1 MNWNPIVINI
11 NHIKII
17 TKIFPIKKVQIF
29 NNEIAVF
36 IENSLLLK
44 FLTFLKY
51 HTFCQYKILTSI
63 SGIDFI
69 KKQDRFEI
77 VYELL
82 SVRYNNR
89 IRIKNSINQLQLV
102 NSCERIFSSAGWF
115 ESEVFDMYGIFF
127 TNNSN
132 LRRILTDYGFEGY
145 PLRKDFPLSGF
156 VELRYDE
163 TQKRLITDYIQLA
176 QEYRTF
182 DFLSP
187 WK

>member
-1 MNWNPIVINI
+1 MLN
-11 NHIKII
+11 
-17 TKIFPIKKVQIF
+17 TLFPIKKIQLF
-29 NNEIAVF
+29 KNEIAVF
-36 IENSLLLK
+36 IDNTLLLK
-44 FLTFLKY
+44 FLLFLKSHNY
-51 HTFCQYKILTSI
+51 CQYKILTSI
-63 SGIDFI
+63 SGVDFI
-69 KKQDRFEI
+69 KKQNRFEI

-82 SVRYNNR
+82 SIRFNNR

-102 NSCERIFSSAGWF
+102 ESCETLFSAAGWF
-115 ESEVFDMYGIFF
+115 ESEVFDLYGIFF
-127 TNNSN
+127 INNSN

-163 TQKRLITDYIQLA
+163 TQKRLVSDYLQLA

-187 WK
+187 WKS